1 MDINIHQCSQEDRID
16 SISKGHAATQN
27 MLNDVERELHEHREA
42 QQKRDAS
49 MDIWMK
55 KQDTLMLFVEEN
67 LVPAYK
73 REVNAENAK
82 KYIKERAKSWS
93 FWVGVM
99 MGTITLFW
107 AVIYVF
113 KKILGIDKY

>member
-1 MDINIHQCSQEDRID
+1 MEHTCIQEVKIAGLAHEHTD
-16 SISKGHAATQN
+16 TQN
-27 MLNDVERELHEHREA
+27 MIHDVERELSEHRSA
-42 QQKRDAS
+42 QQKRDIS

-67 LVPAYK
+67 LVPVYE

-82 KYIKERAKSWS
+82 KYIKGRAKEWS

-113 KKILGIDKY
+113 KKLLGIDKY